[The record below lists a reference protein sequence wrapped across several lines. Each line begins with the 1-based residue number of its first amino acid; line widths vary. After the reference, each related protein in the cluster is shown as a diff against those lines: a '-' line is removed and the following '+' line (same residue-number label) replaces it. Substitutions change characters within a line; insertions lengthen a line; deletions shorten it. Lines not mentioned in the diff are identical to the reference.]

1 MPMKDMFRWAPSQS
15 NYAGFQS
22 SVIGL
27 TVFFII
33 VVSGCA
39 YQFGN
44 QRALPRDAKTVTVP
58 VFKNYTHE
66 TGIESVFTDAMIRE
80 IERTGTAQVLPSQRS
95 EVTLIGE
102 IQNIQFV
109 SAGTQTQNLPQG
121 TSLNL
126 AYRVLVNLTLTLK
139 KNEGGEVLWTSQ
151 FVGERAYNA
160 PRVYD
165 QKLNSANALYNQSSR
180 TETLSQIAR
189 DLSLEA
195 FNQMTE
201 RF

>member
-1 MPMKDMFRWAPSQS
+1 MFQWADAKL
-15 NYAGFQS
+15 N
-22 SVIGL
+22 SVRFGL
-27 TVFFII
+27 FAKSAILLLI
-33 VVSGCA
+33 ALCSGCA

-44 QRALPRDAKTVTVP
+44 QRSLPRDAKTVTVP

-66 TGIESVFTDAMIRE
+66 TGIEAVFTDAMIRE

-180 TETLSQIAR
+180 IETLSQIAR